1 MRKRARRGSS
11 PATVHGVTSRAD
23 TGLWADLLL
32 TPETVT
38 RTVTRADGFDDVA
51 ALLTAPGVRRVVVTG
66 NGAQWHVALALSL
79 AWLDVP
85 QPPVDLIA
93 VPGGLVA
100 RGAFAWREGD
110 RLLALS
116 SSGEF
121 RDVIEAIASGAPRPI
136 AAITAN
142 AGSTI
147 GAAAEAR
154 AMVVVDTLRARTHTQ
169 GYAGSLAA
177 GLAIIARMSEDD
189 ALGRAVLGAG
199 QTLAALVDAAGASA
213 RDAGPRP
220 HAGVCVGTGPAWP
233 AALHTALC
241 LREVSILPV
250 DGYETREGATTG
262 RFATIPGDLAVTVG
276 GVRPDPLLAEAATIL
291 AEGGARVVALQGAPD
306 ADPRLA
312 PIFALPAAI
321 ALAIDLAHL
330 ADLDADAPAWA
341 GAYDR
346 TSRGTGH

>member
-1 MRKRARRGSS
+1 MTA
-11 PATVHGVTSRAD
+11 RAD

-32 TPETVT
+32 TPGTLT
-38 RTVTRADGFDDVA
+38 RTAADAEGFDDVA
-51 ALLTAPGVRRVVVTG
+51 ALLTAPGVRRVVVSG
-66 NGAQWHVALALSL
+66 NGAQWHVALALAL
-79 AWLDVP
+79 AWMHVP
-85 QPPVDLIA
+85 EPPVDVVA
-93 VPGGLVA
+93 VPGGLLA
-100 RGAFAWREGD
+100 RGAFPWRAGD

-121 RDVIEAIASGAPRPI
+121 RDLIEAIEGGAPRPI

-142 AGSTI
+142 AGSTV

-154 AMVVVDTLRARTHTQ
+154 AMVRVDTLRARTHTQ
-169 GYAGSLAA
+169 GYAGALVA
-177 GLAIIARMSEDD
+177 GLGVLSRMARDTG
-189 ALGRAVLGAG
+189 LGTAVLGAG
-199 QTLAALVDAAGASA
+199 DRLAPLVQSAGAA
-213 RDAGPRP
+213 APDPGPRP

-262 RFATIPGDLAVTVG
+262 RFSTQPGDLAVG
-276 GVRPDPLLAEAATIL
+276 IAGPHPDPLLDEAMDVL
-291 AEGGARVVALQGAPD
+291 AQGGARGVRLAGDPA

-312 PIFALPAAI
+312 PVMALPGAI
-321 ALAIDLAHL
+321 ALSIDMALA
-330 ADLDADAPAWA
+330 AGLDPDAPEWA

-346 TSRGTGH
+346 TSRGPGG

>member
-1 MRKRARRGSS
+1 MSAPRTDS
-11 PATVHGVTSRAD
+11 
-23 TGLWADLLL
+23 GLWADLVL
-32 TPETVT
+32 TPGTLT
-38 RTVTRADGFDDVA
+38 ATTSRAEGFDDVA
-51 ALLTAPGVRRVVVTG
+51 ALLTAPDVRRVIVTG
-66 NGAQWHVALALSL
+66 NGAQWHVALALWL
-79 AWLDVP
+79 AWLQVP
-85 QPPVDLIA
+85 QPPVEVLA

-100 RGAFAWREGD
+100 RGAFPWRDGD

-121 RDVIEAIASGAPRPI
+121 RDVIEAIDAGAPRPI

-147 GAAAEAR
+147 GRAAEAR
-154 AMVVVDTLRARTHTQ
+154 ALVVVDTLRARTHTQ
-169 GYAGSLAA
+169 GYAGSLVA
-177 GLAIIARMSEDD
+177 GLAVLARMSGDRALAHAVED
-189 ALGRAVLGAG
+189 AGGRLDPLVKAA
-199 QTLAALVDAAGASA
+199 AALPPHP
-213 RDAGPRP
+213 GPRP

-262 RFATIPGDLAVTVG
+262 RFATVPGDIAVTVPG
-276 GVRPDPLLAEAATIL
+276 PHPDPLLREAAEVL
-291 AEGGARVVALQGAPD
+291 AEGGAQVVALAGDPG

-312 PIFALPAAI
+312 PVMALPHAV
-321 ALAIDLAHL
+321 ALSVDLALL
-330 ADLDADAPAWA
+330 AKLDPDAPAWA

-346 TSRGTGH
+346 TSRR

>member
-1 MRKRARRGSS
+1 V
-11 PATVHGVTSRAD
+11 TGVTSRID
-23 TGLWADLLL
+23 TGLFADLLL
-32 TPETVT
+32 TPGTVT
-38 RTVTRADGFDDVA
+38 TTVAAADGFDDVA

-79 AWLDVP
+79 AWMHVP
-85 QPPVDLIA
+85 APPVELIA

-100 RGAFAWREGD
+100 RGAFPWRDGD

-121 RDVIEAIASGAPRPI
+121 RDVIEAIAAGAPRPM

-142 AGSTI
+142 AESTI
-147 GAAAEAR
+147 GKAADAR
-154 AMVVVDTLRARTHTQ
+154 AMVVVETLRARTHTQ

-177 GLAIIARMSEDD
+177 GLAVIARMSGDI
-189 ALGRAVLGAG
+189 A
-199 QTLAALVDAAGASA
+199 LAAAAAGAGA
-213 RDAGPRP
+213 RLAPLVEHAAAMATDPGPRP
-220 HAGVCVGTGPAWP
+220 HAGVCVGTDPAWP

-262 RFATIPGDLAVTVG
+262 RFATVPGDLAVSIA
-276 GVRPDPLLAEAATIL
+276 GVRPDPLLDEAAGIL
-291 AEGGARVVALQGAPD
+291 EEGGARVIGITGDAD

-312 PIFALPAAI
+312 PIMALPHAI
-321 ALAIDLAHL
+321 ALAIDLAHM
-330 ADLDADAPAWA
+330 AGLDADAPQWA
-341 GAYDR
+341 GAYDK

>member
-1 MRKRARRGSS
+1 M
-11 PATVHGVTSRAD
+11 PHGVRRPHRPGTVSRVTARTD
-23 TGLWADLLL
+23 TGLFTDLLR

-38 RTVTRADGFDDVA
+38 ATVANADGFDDVV

-79 AWLDVP
+79 AWLHVQAP
-85 QPPVDLIA
+85 QVDLIA

-100 RGAFAWREGD
+100 RGAFPWREGD

-121 RDVIEAIASGAPRPI
+121 RDVIEAIAAGAPRPI

-154 AMVVVDTLRARTHTQ
+154 AMVVVETLRARTHTQ

-177 GLAIIARMSEDD
+177 GLAVIARMSGD
-189 ALGRAVLGAG
+189 
-199 QTLAALVDAAGASA
+199 AALADAVSTAGARMA
-213 RDAGPRP
+213 PLVRAAADLPTDPGPRP
-220 HAGVCVGTGPAWP
+220 HAGVCLGTDPAWP

-262 RFATIPGDLAVTVG
+262 RFATVPGDLAVTVA
-276 GVRPDPLLAEAATIL
+276 GVRPDPLLDEAAAIL
-291 AEGGARVVALQGAPD
+291 EEGGARGVHIAGDPG

-312 PIFALPAAI
+312 PIMVLPHAV
-321 ALAIDLAHL
+321 ALAIDLAQM
-330 ADLDADAPAWA
+330 AGLDADAPQWA

-346 TSRGTGH
+346 TSRGPGR

>member
-1 MRKRARRGSS
+1 VA
-11 PATVHGVTSRAD
+11 GVTRRID
-23 TGLWADLLL
+23 TGLFADLLL
-32 TPETVT
+32 TPSTVT
-38 RTVTRADGFDDVA
+38 TTVAAADGFDDVA
-51 ALLTAPGVRRVVVTG
+51 ALLTAPEVRRVVVTG

-79 AWLDVP
+79 AWMHVP
-85 QPPVDLIA
+85 EPPVELIA

-100 RGAFAWREGD
+100 RGAFPWRDGD

-121 RDVIEAIASGAPRPI
+121 RDVIEAIAAGAPRPI

-147 GAAAEAR
+147 GKAAEAR
-154 AMVVVDTLRARTHTQ
+154 AMVVVETLRARTHTQ

-177 GLAIIARMSEDD
+177 GLAVIARMSGD
-189 ALGRAVLGAG
+189 AALAAAVAGAG
-199 QTLAALVDAAGASA
+199 ARLAPLVERASA
-213 RDAGPRP
+213 LPADPGPRP
-220 HAGVCVGTGPAWP
+220 HAGVCVGTDPAWP

-262 RFATIPGDLAVTVG
+262 RFATVPGDLAVSIAG
-276 GVRPDPLLAEAATIL
+276 MRPDPLLDEAEGIL
-291 AEGGARVVALQGAPD
+291 EEGGARIVRITGDAD

-312 PIFALPAAI
+312 PIMALPHAI
-321 ALAIDLAHL
+321 ALAIDLAHM
-330 ADLDADAPAWA
+330 AGLDADAPQWA
-341 GAYDR
+341 GAYDK
-346 TSRGTGH
+346 TSRGPGR

>member
-1 MRKRARRGSS
+1 MGDAR
-11 PATVHGVTSRAD
+11 TH
-23 TGLWADLLL
+23 TGLWADLVL
-32 TPETVT
+32 TPGTIT
-38 RTVTRADGFDDVA
+38 LTAGRAEGFDDVA

-66 NGAQWHVALALSL
+66 NGAQWHVALALWL
-79 AWLDVP
+79 AWLQLPD
-85 QPPVDLIA
+85 PPVEMLA

-100 RGAFAWREGD
+100 RGAFPWRTGD

-121 RDVIEAIASGAPRPI
+121 RDVIEAIDAGAPRPI
-136 AAITAN
+136 AAITAT
-142 AGSTI
+142 ADSTI
-147 GAAAEAR
+147 GRAADAR

-169 GYAGSLAA
+169 GYAGSLVA
-177 GLAIIARMSEDD
+177 GLAVLARMSRD
-189 ALGRAVLGAG
+189 AALADAASGAG
-199 QTLAALVDAAGASA
+199 ARMSPLVDAAA
-213 RDAGPRP
+213 RLPVHEGPRP

-262 RFATIPGDLAVTVG
+262 RFATVPGDIAVTVPG
-276 GVRPDPLLAEAATIL
+276 PRPDPLLAEAADIL
-291 AEGGARVVALQGAPD
+291 SEGGAQVVALPGDPG

-312 PIFALPAAI
+312 PAMALPHAL
-321 ALAIDLAHL
+321 ALAIDLAQ
-330 ADLDADAPAWA
+330 AAGLDPDAPAWS

-346 TSRGTGH
+346 TSRR

>member
-1 MRKRARRGSS
+1 MRRPYRAG
-11 PATVHGVTSRAD
+11 TVEGVSTRTE
-23 TGLWADLLL
+23 TGLFADLLG

-38 RTVTRADGFDDVA
+38 ATVAAADGFDDVA

-79 AWLDVP
+79 AWLQIP
-85 QPPVDLIA
+85 RPPVDLIA

-100 RGAFAWREGD
+100 RGGFPWRDGD

-121 RDVIEAIASGAPRPI
+121 RDVIEAIESGAPRPI

-147 GAAAEAR
+147 GRAAAAR
-154 AMVVVDTLRARTHTQ
+154 ALVQVDTLRARTHTQ
-169 GYAGSLAA
+169 GYAGALAA
-177 GLAIIARMSEDD
+177 GLAVIARMSGD
-189 ALGRAVLGAG
+189 GA
-199 QTLAALVDAAGASA
+199 LAAAAAGAGERMTPLVA
-213 RDAGPRP
+213 AAAAMPADPGPRP

-241 LREVSILPV
+241 LREVAILPV

-262 RFATIPGDLAVTVG
+262 RFSTVPDDLAVAIA
-276 GVRPDPLLAEAATIL
+276 GVHPDPLLDEAAGIL
-291 AEGGARVVALQGAPD
+291 ADGGARVVRIPGDEA

-312 PIFALPAAI
+312 PIMALPQAI
-321 ALAIDLAHL
+321 ALSIDMAHL
-330 ADLDADAPAWA
+330 AGLDADAPSWA
-341 GAYDR
+341 GAYDQ
-346 TSRGTGH
+346 TSRGSAH

>member
-1 MRKRARRGSS
+1 M
-11 PATVHGVTSRAD
+11 THVTLRTD
-23 TGLWADLLL
+23 TGLFADLLL
-32 TPETVT
+32 TPGTVT
-38 RTVTRADGFDDVA
+38 ATVAAATGFDDVA

-79 AWLDVP
+79 AWLHVAD
-85 QPPVDLIA
+85 PPVELIA

-100 RGAFAWREGD
+100 GGTFPWRTGD

-121 RDVIEAIASGAPRPI
+121 RDVIEAINTGAPRPI

-147 GAAAEAR
+147 GVAAEAR
-154 AMVVVDTLRARTHTQ
+154 ALVQVDTLRARTHTQ
-169 GYAGSLAA
+169 GYAGALAA
-177 GLAIIARMSEDD
+177 GLAVIARMSGDE
-189 ALGRAVLGAG
+189 VLGA
-199 QTLAALVDAAGASA
+199 AAAGAGA
-213 RDAGPRP
+213 RLAPLVGQAASLPVDAGPRP

-241 LREVSILPV
+241 LREVSILPI

-262 RFATIPGDLAVTVG
+262 RFSTVPDDLAVAVA
-276 GVRPDPLLAEAATIL
+276 GVRPDPLLDEAAGIL
-291 AEGGARVVALQGAPD
+291 EEGGARVVRIEGDPG

-312 PIFALPAAI
+312 PIMALPHAI
-321 ALAIDLAHL
+321 ALAIDMAHL
-330 ADLDADAPAWA
+330 AGLDADAPSWA

-346 TSRGTGH
+346 TSRGPGR

>member
-66 NGAQWHVALALSL
+66 NGAQWHIALALSL

-189 ALGRAVLGAG
+189 A
-199 QTLAALVDAAGASA
+199 LAALVDAAGASA